1 MTVKHIKYII
11 LTMVAV
17 SVILIPARAHAGF
30 KGEWVPAFMLMTEQL
45 TAGTI
50 HNTQIVGTFFD
61 AKHQLETQRLFQQK
75 TARAHKDYHPSE
87 QMCEIGTLV
96 KDLAQI
102 QQRYKVARNA
112 AFNAPFARALGTGA
126 VKTMD
131 DQGSGSDELTRRQLF
146 IDEFCN
152 ISDNTGQN
160 NLLCA
165 DTNGDPDQQNADI
178 NFTQTI
184 DHPLSLIFHM
194 YNPEVSPEEEN
205 IFAMLDQI
213 FINEPFPDVSR
224 PKTILHKFYKPYQEM
239 RSLVAMR
246 SVGMSSMA
254 QIIGEKSRGLATGN
268 VILPPIGALLREMGM
283 TDDQILNYVSIAP
296 SYNAQMEILTKK
308 IFQHPEFISNLY
320 DKPANVKRI
329 RTALSAIEVM
339 QERDIHN
346 AMQRREMLTSMI
358 LELQTRH
365 KQQDLELNIQRIISE
380 NSKAPNE

>member
-1 MTVKHIKYII
+1 
-11 LTMVAV
+11 
-17 SVILIPARAHAGF
+17 
-30 KGEWVPAFMLMTEQL
+30 
-45 TAGTI
+45 
-50 HNTQIVGTFFD
+50 
-61 AKHQLETQRLFQQK
+61 
-75 TARAHKDYHPSE
+75 
-87 QMCEIGTLV
+87 
-96 KDLAQI
+96 
-102 QQRYKVARNA
+102 
-112 AFNAPFARALGTGA
+112 
-126 VKTMD
+126 
-131 DQGSGSDELTRRQLF
+131 
-146 IDEFCN
+146 
-152 ISDNTGQN
+152 
-160 NLLCA
+160 
-165 DTNGDPDQQNADI
+165 
-178 NFTQTI
+178 
-184 DHPLSLIFHM
+184 
-194 YNPEVSPEEEN
+194 
-205 IFAMLDQI
+205 
-213 FINEPFPDVSR
+213 
-224 PKTILHKFYKPYQEM
+224 M